1 MLTVASQNKLEPT
14 RATKDNPQATSN
26 KWNKAKPSPLRLISD
41 TGRHSMA
48 LADIQWL
55 ACN

>member
-1 MLTVASQNKLEPT
+1 MST
-14 RATKDNPQATSN
+14 RSKPEQARTNQSNQRQPTSN
-26 KWNKAKPSPLRLISD
+26 FKQGNKAKPSPLRLISD

-48 LADIQWL
+48 LVDIQWL

>member
-48 LADIQWL
+48 LVDIQWL